1 MTSNDGS
8 GKWGVRNWVLV
19 NFSFVYPLPGVGV
32 GNIPSHKIDQ
42 VKVMFNQELAKE
54 ERSWV
59 SRLSWGF
66 QLYVRWPGPYPGG
79 TLVISQTIEPIRTQ
93 SAGPNQVENPGSQK
107 VIKANPTQG
116 AATLSPMPFV
126 SQPGNQLNETEALDP
141 LTPIPDSK
149 MSDPSWDL
157 VKAGVAALNHSN
169 QNATQSC

>member
-8 GKWGVRNWVLV
+8 GKWGVRNRVLV

-79 TLVISQTIEPIRTQ
+79 TPVISQTIEPIRTQ

-107 VIKANPTQG
+107 VMKANPTQG
-116 AATLSPMPFV
+116 ATTLSPMPFV

>member
-1 MTSNDGS
+1 
-8 GKWGVRNWVLV
+8 
-19 NFSFVYPLPGVGV
+19 
-32 GNIPSHKIDQ
+32 
-42 VKVMFNQELAKE
+42 MFNQELAKE